1 MVCPLASNA
10 QVESIK
16 HKKAKVRATIH
27 KLALLLLEMGPFKYK
42 YQQVLS
48 LLTQT
53 TARKISILI
62 NETHVE
68 KLLWHVL
75 QDGLV
80 SHHQRLNAKCVTQAR
95 RVLLVP

>member
-1 MVCPLASNA
+1 MVCPLATNA

-27 KLALLLLEMGPFKYK
+27 KLALLLLEMGRYRSK

-53 TARKISILI
+53 TARKILILI
-62 NETHVE
+62 NKIRVVE
-68 KLLWHVL
+68 LSWHVL
-75 QDGLV
+75 QDG
-80 SHHQRLNAKCVTQAR
+80 
-95 RVLLVP
+95 